1 MPYFE
6 IETEEPDYYVV
17 SVAESFYVEAINKLK
32 TKWNMLTQEEEELI
46 IKIANRF

>member
-17 SVAESFYVEAINKLK
+17 SAAEYFYIEAINKLK
-32 TKWNMLTQEEEELI
+32 DKWNMLSQEEEDFI
-46 IKIANRF
+46 MKIANRF